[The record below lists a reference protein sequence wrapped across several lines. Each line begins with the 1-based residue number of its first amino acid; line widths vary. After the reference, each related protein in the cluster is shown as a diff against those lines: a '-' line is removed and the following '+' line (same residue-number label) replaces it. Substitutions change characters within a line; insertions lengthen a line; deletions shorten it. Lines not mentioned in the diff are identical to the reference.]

1 MAEEEQDHPGVRLP
15 PPLVLLG
22 AILLGLGLDALWPA
36 PLSAIGMDLA
46 RGLLI
51 GLGVLLLL
59 GGFGI
64 ALACFFQ
71 FKAAGTAVEPWRP
84 SSALLGDGLYRLS
97 RNPIYLGMLLVML
110 GVAFLANSLWHLA
123 LLVPVWAFL
132 RFAVIAREERYLE
145 DRFGE
150 DYRRY
155 RAAVRRWI

>member
-1 MAEEEQDHPGVRLP
+1 MADEKLDHPGVRLP
-15 PPLVLLG
+15 PPVVLLG

-36 PLSAIGMDLA
+36 PLSAMGLA
-46 RGLLI
+46 LPRALSI
-51 GLGVLLLL
+51 GLGALILLA
-59 GGFGI
+59 GFGI

-71 FKAAGTAVEPWRP
+71 FKAAGTAIEPWKP
-84 SSALLGDGLYRLS
+84 SDALIGGGLYRRS
-97 RNPIYLGMLLVML
+97 RNPIYLGMLLVII

-123 LLVPVWAFL
+123 LLLPVWAFL

-155 RAAVRRWI
+155 RSSVRRWL